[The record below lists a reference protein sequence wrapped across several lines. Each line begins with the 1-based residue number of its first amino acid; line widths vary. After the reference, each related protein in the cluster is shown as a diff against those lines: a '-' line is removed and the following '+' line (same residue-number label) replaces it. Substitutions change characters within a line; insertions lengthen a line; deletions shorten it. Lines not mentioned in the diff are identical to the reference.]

1 MRLIYKDGPK
11 ESTFEECSIFPIF
24 FFGDGVE
31 KNVHN
36 NFFLMFFFPTTTRR
50 ISRDY
55 YFYYQSEKT
64 QGKKWGILQE
74 DA

>member
-1 MRLIYKDGPK
+1 VLNI
-11 ESTFEECSIFPIF
+11 SNF